1 MPDADPPPV
10 VVPPPRL
17 ATIAVHG
24 APGGAVAVPRGTS
37 TPVHHSAAFDPSPG
51 RAGGRAVTWAYSRV
65 ANPTVELVA
74 ARVAALERVEA
85 AALLGSGS
93 AALLAA
99 LLAAVPPGGRLVAS
113 RLLCA
118 DAHRLLTRD
127 LPGLGRAVTFVD
139 LDDIPAWRSAV
150 PGADALFVEALSN
163 PMLRVADLPTLAALG
178 QEHGALLVVDAT
190 LACPVNI
197 CAAAH
202 GADLV
207 VHSATKVLNG
217 HSDVTA
223 GAVAGSARVLDRVR
237 PQIEML
243 GACLD
248 PAAAFLLERGLKT
261 LVLRVERQNATAL
274 LVAEALERHP
284 AVATVSHPHLR
295 SHPDEPLARRL
306 LGGSAGMV
314 TIRVGGG
321 DRGAARVV
329 RGLGLIRPAPTLGG
343 VESLAVTASGGSPA
357 VLDAPGRR
365 RVGILPGTIRLS
377 LGVEDARD
385 LLADLDQAL
394 RAAHVGRRRVGARE

>member
-1 MPDADPPPV
+1 M
-10 VVPPPRL
+10 
-17 ATIAVHG
+17 
-24 APGGAVAVPRGTS
+24 PRGTS

>member
-1 MPDADPPPV
+1 
-10 VVPPPRL
+10 
-17 ATIAVHG
+17 
-24 APGGAVAVPRGTS
+24 
-37 TPVHHSAAFDPSPG
+37 VHHSAAFEPSPG
-51 RAGGRAVTWAYSRV
+51 RIGTRDGTWAYSRV

-85 AALLGSGS
+85 SVLLGSGS
-93 AALLAA
+93 AALVAA

-127 LPGLGRAVTFVD
+127 LPGLGRCVTFVD
-139 LDDIPAWRSAV
+139 VDDVSGWRSAA
-150 PGADALFVEALSN
+150 PDADALFVEALSN
-163 PMLRVADLPTLAALG
+163 PMLRVADLPTLADLAH
-178 QEHGALLVVDAT
+178 EHGALLVVDAT
-190 LACPVNI
+190 LAGPVNL

-223 GAVAGSARVLDRVR
+223 GVVAGSARLLDRVR

-274 LVAEALERHP
+274 LVAKALEPHP
-284 AVATVSHPHLR
+284 AVMAVFHPHR
-295 SHPDEPLARRL
+295 PSHPDERLGRRL
-306 LGGSAGMV
+306 LGGSTGMV
-314 TIRVGGG
+314 TFR
-321 DRGAARVV
+321 V
-329 RGLGLIRPAPTLGG
+329 RGGERRASRAVRALQLIRTAPTLGG
-343 VESLAVTASGGSPA
+343 VESLAVTAAGGSHA
-357 VLDAPGRR
+357 TLNAAERTR
-365 RVGILPGTIRLS
+365 AGILSGTIRLS
-377 LGVEDARD
+377 LGIEDPAD
-385 LLADLDQAL
+385 LLDDLRQAL
-394 RAAHVGRRRVGARE
+394 AVSGVPARRPRVRS